1 MAGMPYRIVDVSN
14 WRILSVE
21 EMGSKPKF
29 WVQDPDGPKWLFK
42 HRHRPSVGDDWAEK
56 IAAEVAEKLAIPHAT
71 VELARFEDKPGII
84 SRDLVGTAS
93 PRELVLGNSLLV
105 EADPTYPQTNRYHV
119 AEHTIDRV
127 FNVLGAEFIG
137 LPEESPGDPA
147 IRSPLDLFV
156 GYLLLDALIG
166 NTDRHHENWAILQL
180 ASSDNQRRAV
190 LCPTFDHASSLAHGL
205 TDEERVKRLNT
216 RDQGYAV
223 PAFLRR
229 ARSAL
234 YRVEGDP
241 QPMSPIDAFR
251 AATDRRPD
259 SGGFWRGQLKIL
271 DAGILEE
278 TVLRVPDEIMSEPSK
293 EFTLALLACNR
304 SSLLAETR

>member
-105 EADPTYPQTNRYHV
+105 EADPTYPPTTGGTEQGN
-119 AEHTIDRV
+119 
-127 FNVLGAEFIG
+127 GASYEQDNDTTG
-137 LPEESPGDPA
+137 GGPA
-147 IRSPLDLFV
+147 
-156 GYLLLDALIG
+156 
-166 NTDRHHENWAILQL
+166 
-180 ASSDNQRRAV
+180 
-190 LCPTFDHASSLAHGL
+190 
-205 TDEERVKRLNT
+205 
-216 RDQGYAV
+216 
-223 PAFLRR
+223 
-229 ARSAL
+229 
-234 YRVEGDP
+234 
-241 QPMSPIDAFR
+241 MS
-251 AATDRRPD
+251 
-259 SGGFWRGQLKIL
+259 WE
-271 DAGILEE
+271 AG
-278 TVLRVPDEIMSEPSK
+278 
-293 EFTLALLACNR
+293 ACNHAAR
-304 SSLLAETR
+304 HAMICAE

>member
-1 MAGMPYRIVDVSN
+1 M
-14 WRILSVE
+14 
-21 EMGSKPKF
+21 
-29 WVQDPDGPKWLFK
+29 
-42 HRHRPSVGDDWAEK
+42 
-56 IAAEVAEKLAIPHAT
+56 
-71 VELARFEDKPGII
+71 
-84 SRDLVGTAS
+84 
-93 PRELVLGNSLLV
+93 
-105 EADPTYPQTNRYHV
+105 
-119 AEHTIDRV
+119 
-127 FNVLGAEFIG
+127 
-137 LPEESPGDPA
+137 
-147 IRSPLDLFV
+147 
-156 GYLLLDALIG
+156 IG

-180 ASSDNQRRAV
+180 ASTDAQRRAV

-223 PAFLRR
+223 PAFLRG

-234 YRVEGDP
+234 YRVQGDP

-251 AATDRRPD
+251 AAADRRPD

-293 EFTLALLACNR
+293 RFTLALLACNR